1 MALMVLMGISSCSK
15 DEGDDPAPVQGK
27 AISFGAIMQPA
38 SDVTRAEDDPTPL
51 HTKAGTFKAWA
62 FKNLGIDQSSNTYN
76 YTDPQCVI
84 ADYTV
89 TWGANTANTTTTNSS
104 GWEYADGNEQTVK
117 YWDIDATAYR
127 FLGYAPA
134 DALVTAWLYRPA
146 TGGGTGTWEEYE
158 PYDVNWANGFDFT
171 YCRLSAN
178 VNASDEEHSPYM
190 SHLWF
195 SNNSVEDDMIPYG
208 STVQLKFIKPLAKV
222 RFMFIYSNETLNG
235 KITIKDQK
243 FRPIDLHAGIAISG
257 NILIDYPLTGTNTT
271 ELWDTEPKGYM
282 KDSNGE
288 NTFFTQDWY
297 QLTAAEV
304 EALDPTNPEDKARK
318 DNQEYWYTVM
328 PAKNQGSYILMANI
342 NDADQSAVVPAEY
355 MVWAPGHSYT
365 YIFKITQD
373 GEIKFD
379 GVQVAIRKWNEMPP
393 QTHHVYNW

>member
-15 DEGDDPAPVQGK
+15 DAGDEPAPLLSD
-27 AISFGAIMQPA
+27 AITFGAIMQPA

-51 HTKAGTFKAWA
+51 HTKAETFKVWA
-62 FKNLGIDQSSNTYN
+62 FKNLGIVQSSNPYD
-76 YTDPQCVI
+76 YTNPQCVI

-89 TWGANTANTTTTNSS
+89 RWADGSANTTTTNSS

-117 YWDIDATAYR
+117 YWDTDAKAYK
-127 FLGYAPA
+127 FFGYAPETA
-134 DALVTAWLYRPA
+134 RVTAWLYKPSND
-146 TGGGTGTWEEYE
+146 TWEEFE
-158 PYDVNWANGFDFT
+158 PYDLNWTNGFDFT
-171 YCRLSAN
+171 YCRLSTS
-178 VNASDEEHSPYM
+178 VNASDEEHAPYV

-195 SNNSVEDDMIPYG
+195 SNNSTETGMIPYG
-208 STVQLKFIKPLAKV
+208 STVQLKFIKPLVKV
-222 RFMFIYSNETLNG
+222 RFMFIYSNEGGQGET
-235 KITIKDQK
+235 TIKDQM

-257 NILIDYPLTGTNTT
+257 NVLIDYPLTGTITT

-282 KDSNGE
+282 KDNNGE
-288 NTFFTQDWY
+288 NKFFTQDWY
-297 QLTAAEV
+297 QLTAAEE
-304 EALDPTNPEDKARK
+304 EALDLTKPEDQALK

-379 GVQVAIRKWNEMPP
+379 GVQVAIRKWNEIPE
-393 QTHHVYNW
+393 QRHEVYNW

>member
-1 MALMVLMGISSCSK
+1 
-15 DEGDDPAPVQGK
+15 
-27 AISFGAIMQPA
+27 MQPA

-62 FKNLGIDQSSNTYN
+62 FKNLGIIVQSSNPYN

-89 TWGANTANTTTTNSS
+89 RWGENTANTTTTNSS

-134 DALVTAWLYRPA
+134 TAKVTAWFYKPA
-146 TGGGTGTWEEYE
+146 TGGGTGSWEEYE
-158 PYDVNWANGFDFT
+158 PYDINWANGFDFS
-171 YCRLSAN
+171 YCRLSTS
-178 VNASDEEHSPYM
+178 VNASDEEHAPYV

-195 SNNSVEDDMIPYG
+195 SNNSTETGMIPYG
-208 STVQLKFIKPLAKV
+208 STVQLKFIKPLVKV
-222 RFMFIYSNETLNG
+222 RFMFIYSNEGGQGET
-235 KITIKDQK
+235 TIKDQM

-257 NILIDYPLTGTNTT
+257 NVLIDYPLTGTNTS
-271 ELWDTEPKGYM
+271 ESWDTEPKGYM
-282 KDSNGE
+282 KDNNGE
-288 NTFFTQDWY
+288 NTFFTNDWY
-297 QLTAAEV
+297 ECD
-304 EALDPTNPEDKARK
+304 DPTSQLYAGR
-318 DNQEYWYTVM
+318 EYWYTVL

-373 GEIKFD
+373 GTIKFD
-379 GVQVAIRKWNEMPP
+379 GVQVAIRKWNEMPA
-393 QTHHVYNW
+393 QRHEVYNW

>member
-62 FKNLGIDQSSNTYN
+62 FKNLGIVESSNPYD
-76 YTDPQCVI
+76 YTNPQCVI

-89 TWGANTANTTTTNSS
+89 RWADGSANTTTTNSS

-117 YWDIDATAYR
+117 YWDTDAKAYK
-127 FLGYAPA
+127 FFGYAPESA
-134 DALVTAWLYRPA
+134 RVTAWLYKPSND
-146 TGGGTGTWEEYE
+146 TWEEFE

-171 YCRLSAN
+171 QCRLSAE
-178 VNASDEEHSPYM
+178 VDARDEDDNDAKTIVPYL

-195 SNNSVEDDMIPYG
+195 SNNATGMIPYG
-208 STVQLKFIKPLAKV
+208 STVQLKFIKPLVKV
-222 RFMFIYSNETLNG
+222 RFMFIYSNEGGQGET
-235 KITIKDQK
+235 TIKDQM

-257 NILIDYPLTGTNTT
+257 NVLIDYPLTGTNTT

-282 KDSNGE
+282 KDNNGA
-288 NTFFTQDWY
+288 NKFFTQDWY

-304 EALDPTNPEDKARK
+304 AAAEEAGNTALING
-318 DNQEYWYTVM
+318 QEYWYTVM

-379 GVQVAIRKWNEMPP
+379 GVQVAIRKWNEIPE
-393 QTHHVYNW
+393 QRHEVYNW